1 MALRV
6 VRTDHPPLRGPPP
19 RMHPQ
24 ATGGFPW
31 LQAIVLIGAA
41 LVFAAAASEIGLRVA
56 DLHANNLAGLQ
67 CVGAG
72 TQLQNQKGL
81 YLVDPVAGYVMR
93 PNTCV
98 RLKTSEY
105 DGVLKTNS
113 LGMVGPELSA
123 SGSKPAGEFRIV
135 VLGDSYTVGGQ
146 VAYEQTFPAALEK
159 QLRDAG
165 YTNVRVVNA
174 GVGGYT
180 EYNES
185 GLLRE
190 DLARLQPDLVVLAAF
205 LGNDVS
211 ENVLATAAG
220 YRDAP
225 EHPKGMTWGLDAAKL
240 VEDSG
245 SWFPRNNLPGPP
257 PPAAWDPSQPL
268 PEPVGNDQN
277 SGQVA
282 PPPPPAAIGWRQ
294 RAHALWD
301 GLRDES
307 MLMGKLFGEPIDPSV
322 STAPGATPLTTE
334 QERLNLTSF
343 EWTILRNI
351 PHTYWLDV
359 AWPLFG
365 RYLGQARDTAASV
378 GAPLVLVSIP
388 DMSQFDDEM
397 HARTMANYRFTDDE
411 VDWDRPQ
418 RDLAGVAAADR
429 VPMLDLLPE
438 FRSMP
443 DRANLYLRIDTHFTA
458 YGHAVT
464 AAAIARYL
472 EDGGYVTRP

>member
-1 MALRV
+1 VHHQHR
-6 VRTDHPPLRGPPP
+6 P
-19 RMHPQ
+19 R
-24 ATGGFPW
+24 GFPW
-31 LQAIVLIGAA
+31 FQAIVLLGAA
-41 LVFAAAASEIGLRVA
+41 LVFLAAISEIGLRVA

-67 CVGAG
+67 CVGSG

-81 YLVDPVAGYVMR
+81 YLVDPGAGYVMR
-93 PNTCV
+93 PSTCV
-98 RLKTSEY
+98 RLKTAEY

-113 LGMVGPELSA
+113 LGMVGPELPA
-123 SGSKPAGEFRIV
+123 TKPAGEFRVV

-146 VAYEQTFPAALEK
+146 VPYQQTFPAVLERE
-159 QLRDAG
+159 LRDAG

-180 EYNES
+180 EFNES

-205 LGNDVS
+205 LGNDIS

-220 YRDAP
+220 YRNAP
-225 EHPKGMTWGLDAAKL
+225 EHPDGMTWGLDAARL
-240 VEDSG
+240 VDDSG
-245 SWFPRNNLPGPP
+245 HWFPRNNLPGPP

-268 PEPVGNDQN
+268 PEPVGNDHN
-277 SGQVA
+277 AGQVA
-282 PPPPPAAIGWRQ
+282 PPAAPPSLGFRQ
-294 RAHALWD
+294 RAHLLWD
-301 GLRDES
+301 GLRTDS
-307 MLMGKLFGEPIDPSV
+307 LLLGKLFGEPVDPSV
-322 STAPGATPLTTE
+322 STAPGAAPPAAE

-343 EWTILRNI
+343 EWTILRDI

-365 RYLGQARDTAASV
+365 RYLGEARDTAASV

-388 DMSQFDDEM
+388 EMSQFDDDM
-397 HARTMANYRFTDDE
+397 HARAMANYRFREDE

-418 RDLAGVAAADR
+418 RDLAGVAAADG

-443 DRANLYLRIDTHFTA
+443 DRAELYLRLDTHFTA

-464 AAAIARYL
+464 AEAIAAYL
-472 EDGGYVTRP
+472 EARGYVTKT

>member
-1 MALRV
+1 MVLRV
-6 VRTDHPPLRGPPP
+6 VRTDHPPRHGSPLRSRSGS
-19 RMHPQ
+19 
-24 ATGGFPW
+24 TGGFPW
-31 LQAIVLIGAA
+31 LQAVVLVGVAVVFLAA
-41 LVFAAAASEIGLRVA
+41 VSEIGLRVA

-72 TQLQNQKGL
+72 TQLQTQKGL
-81 YLVDPVAGYVMR
+81 YILDPDAGYVMR

-98 RLKTSEY
+98 RLKTTEY
-105 DGVLKTNS
+105 DEVLKTNS
-113 LGMVGPELSA
+113 LGMVGPELPA
-123 SGSKPAGEFRIV
+123 TKPPGEFRIV

-146 VAYEQTFPAALEK
+146 VPYEQTFPAVLEK
-159 QLRDAG
+159 QLHDAG
-165 YTNVRVVNA
+165 YTNVRIIDA

-185 GLLRE
+185 GLLKKYV
-190 DLARLQPDLVVLAAF
+190 AQLQPDLVVLAAF
-205 LGNDVS
+205 LGNDIS
-211 ENVLATAAG
+211 ENVLATMAG

-240 VEDSG
+240 VDDSG

-268 PEPVGNDQN
+268 PDPVGNNHN

-282 PPPPPAAIGWRQ
+282 PPAAAAPVGLRT

-301 GLRDES
+301 GLRSES
-307 MLMGKLFGEPIDPSV
+307 LLLGKLFGEPIDPSI
-322 STAPGATPLTTE
+322 STAPGAAPLAAE

-343 EWTILRNI
+343 EWTILRDI

-365 RYLGQARDTAASV
+365 RYLGDARETAASV
-378 GAPLVLVSIP
+378 GAPLVLLSLP

-397 HARTMANYRFTDDE
+397 QARTMANFRFRDDE

-418 RDLAGVAAADR
+418 RDLASVAAADG

-438 FRSMP
+438 FRSLP
-443 DRANLYLRIDTHFTA
+443 DRASLYLRIDTHMSA
-458 YGHAVT
+458 YGHDVT
-464 AAAIARYL
+464 AAAVAKYL
-472 EDGGYVTRP
+472 EDGGYVTKP